1 MNQKKADEILNF
13 VRDYIQKETVPPSV
27 REICK
32 GTNIASTSTVHRYLH
47 KLKADGKINMDSS
60 KNRTIVIKEKIGI
73 PVIEHVKS
81 GTMFLDTENIC
92 DYFNYTPTR
101 KYQNLL
107 FAVRAKENIPEL
119 NILEHDY
126 LIAEQSAQGKYVLV
140 YDENGEIDLR
150 CHNNN
155 NNSDSDYFIMGAL
168 VALVREFE
176 RKE

>member
-150 CHNNN
+150 CQNN